1 MSKKWRATARGRD
14 TERFYWHRYAY
25 EYYQLPSAPILCAF
39 TNMHVESAQMLDTE
53 DSDSVNFEQLCCE
66 MKKLVFTPTDH
77 LFFCYI

>member
-1 MSKKWRATARGRD
+1 
-14 TERFYWHRYAY
+14 
-25 EYYQLPSAPILCAF
+25 
-39 TNMHVESAQMLDTE
+39 MHVESAQMLDTE